1 MDSNVGRGWRAR
13 AAYYTTWN
21 IDFSLELGILKCRAW
36 SWNIGFYILELGI
49 LDYRAWSWQY
59 CIRIRRR
66 WGIYGEIWPE
76 PKGVPEGAARGNS
89 RGFRPYFAVYPESS
103 PNTDIISFLK
113 VTLWPF
119 SVLPSEVGL
128 YWKSWFSECPSPGG
142 QYYIVCSL
150 GTIFCCML
158 PA

>member
-1 MDSNVGRGWRAR
+1 MRKECN
-13 AAYYTTWN
+13 
-21 IDFSLELGILKCRAW
+21 ILKLNPVKVSCTAVKARK
-36 SWNIGFYILELGI
+36 FMGI
-49 LDYRAWSWQY
+49 KVKHSRY

-66 WGIYGEIWPE
+66 RGIYGEIWPE

-128 YWKSWFSECPSPGG
+128 YWKS
-142 QYYIVCSL
+142 
-150 GTIFCCML
+150 
-158 PA
+158 

>member
-1 MDSNVGRGWRAR
+1 M
-13 AAYYTTWN
+13 
-21 IDFSLELGILKCRAW
+21 GIH
-36 SWNIGFYILELGI
+36 GYILVYMGVYGYI
-49 LDYRAWSWQY
+49 WIHMGMY
-59 CIRIRRR
+59 CICIRRR
-66 WGIYGEIWPE
+66 GGIYGEIWPE

-128 YWKSWFSECPSPGG
+128 YWKS
-142 QYYIVCSL
+142 
-150 GTIFCCML
+150 
-158 PA
+158 